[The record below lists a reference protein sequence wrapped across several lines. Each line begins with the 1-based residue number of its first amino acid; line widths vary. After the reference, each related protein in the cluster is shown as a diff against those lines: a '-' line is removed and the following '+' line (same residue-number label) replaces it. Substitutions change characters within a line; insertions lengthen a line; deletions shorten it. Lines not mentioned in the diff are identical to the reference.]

1 MSDTG
6 YERYLPELFRTD
18 PFYGRFLKSFQKILS
33 GVNDGVL
40 VDGQPVVGLED
51 EIDGVSQHFVPDQTP
66 TAFLKWLAA
75 WLALSLRE
83 DWDETTQRML
93 IRRIAS
99 FYPRRGTRSG
109 LEDLLNLY
117 LQAGA
122 PPGPPA
128 VVASIVEPVAFQ
140 VGVHSTVGVDTWVG
154 GGAPHHFTVLV
165 DFQVVTPSSLE
176 LKPRAVADI
185 VDREKPAHTYYDL
198 QLLIPTIQV
207 GVRSTVG
214 QDTVLG
220 NKVA

>member
-1 MSDTG
+1 MSVG

-18 PFYGRFLKSFQKILS
+18 PFYGRFLKSFEKILS

-40 VDGQPVVGLED
+40 IDGQPVVGLED
-51 EIDGVSQHFVPDQTP
+51 EIDRVSQHFVPDQAP
-66 TAFLKWLAA
+66 REFLKWLAA
-75 WLALSLRE
+75 WLALSLRD
-83 DWDETTQRML
+83 DWDEATQRML
-93 IRRIAS
+93 TRRIAS
-99 FYPRRGTRSG
+99 FFPRRGTRSG
-109 LEDLLNLY
+109 LEELLNLY

-128 VVASIVEPVAFQ
+128 VIASIVEPVAFQ
-140 VGVHSTVGVDTWVG
+140 VGVHSTVGMDTWVG

-198 QLLIPTIQV
+198 QLLIPTIRV

-214 QDTVLG
+214 MDTVLG

>member
-1 MSDTG
+1 MST
-6 YERYLPELFRTD
+6 YERYLPETFRTD
-18 PFYGRFLKSFQKILS
+18 PFYGRFLTSFEKVLS
-33 GVNDGVL
+33 GISDGVL
-40 VDGQPVVGLED
+40 VDGAPVVGIEEQVD
-51 EIDGVSQHFVPDQTP
+51 RVSQHFVPDLAPQ
-66 TAFLKWLAA
+66 AFLKWLGA
-75 WLALSLRE
+75 WVALSLRD
-83 DWDETTQRML
+83 DWDVATQRML

-99 FYPRRGTRSG
+99 FYPRRGTRGG
-109 LEDLLNLY
+109 LEELLNLY
-117 LQAGA
+117 LQVGA
-122 PPGPPA
+122 PPGPPQ
-128 VVASIVEPVAFQ
+128 VVARIVEPRTLQ

-165 DFQVVTPSSLE
+165 DFTVVTPLSLE